1 MKKYR
6 KIIIPVLF
14 TLLVSSLGAQDR
26 NRELDQLIKI
36 GLNNN
41 RGLKAYAVK
50 VDASKAN
57 INTAYSID
65 KTTIYYGRDQ
75 NNLAPNDRA
84 LNVLGVEQSFAFP
97 TVYAAQRKVNK
108 SLWEQDKAAYDIQK
122 NNLILDISQVYEAI
136 VYSKHKEKLYT
147 QLDSLYSD
155 FSHAGKRKFELGET
169 NYLEKITAE
178 AKSKQIH
185 TTLIQIQ
192 KQKQGLLEQLKA
204 LLQSPEK
211 VEIEN
216 NELDLLFFDESSI
229 GRELQRQKFD
239 AISSNYS
246 SQLKLQNQNWFPD
259 LNIELFTGTN
269 KGLGYRQNGFQ
280 IGVSIPLFFNGN
292 IAKKKAAKLE
302 MQSWEDLR
310 SDKEIQMESYY
321 WQKQAEL
328 GEHKEM
334 IKYYTENGKKLS
346 KEIMKTA
353 DMSYR
358 NGEID
363 FFQYIQSMESAI
375 GIDVDYLDSVL
386 AYNKSYLELYYFNF
400 EKQ

>member
-1 MKKYR
+1 MKKYH
-6 KIIIPVLF
+6 KILIPVLLA
-14 TLLVSSLGAQDR
+14 LLVSSLGAQ
-26 NRELDQLIKI
+26 NRSQELNQLIQI
-36 GLNNN
+36 GLENN
-41 RGLKAYAVK
+41 RGLKSYATK
-50 VDASKAN
+50 VASAKAN
-57 INTAYSID
+57 INVAYNFD

-75 NNLAPNDRA
+75 NNIAPNDKA
-84 LNVLGVEQSFAFP
+84 LNVLGIQQSFAFP
-97 TVYAAQRKVNK
+97 TIYSAQRSVNK
-108 SLWEQDKAAYDIQK
+108 SLWEQDKATYEIEK
-122 NNLILDISQVYEAI
+122 NNLVLDISRVYEAI
-136 VYSKHKEKLYT
+136 VYAKHKEKLYIR
-147 QLDSLYSD
+147 LDSLYSD
-155 FSHAGKRKFELGET
+155 FSNAGKRKFELGET

-185 TTLIQIQ
+185 TTVVQIQ
-192 KQKQGLLEQLKA
+192 KQKQALLEQLQA

-211 VEIEN
+211 VAIEN
-216 NELDLLFFDESSI
+216 SELELLFFEEATI
-229 GRELQRQKFD
+229 GRELQRQRFE
-239 AISSNYS
+239 AVSSNYS
-246 SQLKLQNQNWFPD
+246 SQLKLQNQSWFPD

-292 IAKKKAAKLE
+292 ISKRKVAKLE
-302 MQSWEDLR
+302 KLSWEDLR
-310 SDKEIQMESYY
+310 SDKEIQMESFFL
-321 WQKQAEL
+321 QKQAEL
-328 GEHKEM
+328 SEHKEM
-334 IKYYTENGKKLS
+334 IKYYTENGKMLS

-353 DMSYR
+353 DMSYK